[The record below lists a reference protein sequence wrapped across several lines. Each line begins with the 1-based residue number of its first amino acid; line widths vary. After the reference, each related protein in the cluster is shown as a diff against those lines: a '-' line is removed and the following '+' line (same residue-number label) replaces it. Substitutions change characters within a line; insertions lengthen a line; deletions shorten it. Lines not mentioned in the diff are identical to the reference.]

1 MTKVSG
7 PVGLSD
13 AGNNLSPNGVGGLES
28 GHHFSVGDLVQIC
41 SDMERMKV
49 RFTVCN
55 YKWFFILIPSS
66 MKCLSD
72 HIECQTKNL
81 RIYLS
86 FYDQHGQDGDCP

>member
-13 AGNNLSPNGVGGLES
+13 AGNNLSPNGVGGLDS

-55 YKWFFILIPSS
+55 LNNFKIKIIIIIIWNSYQITLIVKQKISGYIWA
-66 MKCLSD
+66 K
-72 HIECQTKNL
+72 
-81 RIYLS
+81 
-86 FYDQHGQDGDCP
+86 QDL

>member
-13 AGNNLSPNGVGGLES
+13 AGNNLSPNGVGGLDS
-28 GHHFSVGDLVQIC
+28 GHHFAVGDLVQIC

-55 YKWFFILIPSS
+55 
-66 MKCLSD
+66 
-72 HIECQTKNL
+72 
-81 RIYLS
+81 
-86 FYDQHGQDGDCP
+86 